1 MGDGSKKSAQ
11 GSKGHFYQS
20 MRSVGSMG
28 LMVMASAVPALCR
41 AASDEVGST
50 GEILSLVVSLF
61 LILGAAAA
69 AAWLLR
75 RWQGSLGRRE
85 GPLRLEHII
94 AVGPRERLAMVRA
107 GTRWLVVGITP
118 TVVTRIAELQ
128 EGEQE
133 APKPVIDPLGANMGG
148 PVGGAVGGTAADN
161 PFPPGG
167 TASP

>member
-1 MGDGSKKSAQ
+1 MGNGSKNRGK
-11 GSKGHFYQS
+11 GSKGLYFYHS
-20 MRSVGSMG
+20 IMGSIG
-28 LMVMASAVPALCR
+28 LASACPAVCR
-41 AASDEVGST
+41 AASDEVAST
-50 GEILSLVVSLF
+50 GEILSLVVSLV

-133 APKPVIDPLGANMGG
+133 APKPVSGNVGD
-148 PVGGAVGGTAADN
+148 PVGGDTSGTAGATAAES
-161 PFPPGG
+161 PPPPAR